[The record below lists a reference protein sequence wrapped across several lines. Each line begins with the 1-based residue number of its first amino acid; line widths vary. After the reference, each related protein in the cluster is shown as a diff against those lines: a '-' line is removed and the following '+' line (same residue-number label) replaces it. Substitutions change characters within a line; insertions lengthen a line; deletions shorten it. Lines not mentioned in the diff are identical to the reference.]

1 MIDSHC
7 HLNFESIKNNFS
19 SIIENAKKNHVT
31 SILSINIDPDQ
42 FDDHYNLIKDYNS
55 VYLSYGLHP
64 ENVTN
69 KKLITKNLISQHS
82 KNDKVIGIGETGLDF
97 YHSTEFKKEQF
108 QVFEEHIEASIE
120 TNLPLIIH
128 QRNSENEIMDVLNS
142 YQKNNNLRVVFHCFT
157 GTDKLKNF
165 CLDRN
170 YYLSMSGIVTFKNAN
185 ELRETIKDIPLS
197 SILIETDSPFLS
209 PAPLR
214 GRLNEPANVQLIAGY
229 LSNFY
234 QMPFNEV
241 VKITDDNFY
250 NLFTKAIKYNEIH
263 I

>member
-7 HLNFESIKNNFS
+7 HLNFKSIKNNFS
-19 SIIENAKKNHVT
+19 SIIDNAKKNHVT

-97 YHSTEFKKEQF
+97 YHSTKYKKEQCAA
-108 QVFEEHIEASIE
+108 FEEHIQASIE

-142 YQKNNNLRVVFHCFT
+142 YQKNNSLRVVFHCFT

-170 YYLSMSGIVTFKNAN
+170 YYLSMSGIVTFKNAKKVK
-185 ELRETIKDIPLS
+185 EVAKCIPLDR
-197 SILIETDSPFLS
+197 LLVETDSPFL
-209 PAPLR
+209 APVPYR
-214 GRLNEPANVQLIAGY
+214 GKTNEPAYVKHTAEYIAELRGI
-229 LSNFY
+229 S
-234 QMPFNEV
+234 FNELAEA
-241 VKITDDNFY
+241 TTENFFK
-250 NLFTKAIKYNEIH
+250 LFSHAKPVATLT
-263 I
+263 